1 MDKKTTA
8 NSTYKKLAVQWL
20 NETLC
25 FVSSSVVAD
34 SFVLRNRQLLVAA
47 KRYDAIKMD
56 DTLKPNSSEVQFLTL
71 AYNRFYDLYDEVMN
85 DDFWNKS
92 DWERFSKIKQAYS
105 IYAELLNYEPI
116 KWVIEKLK
124 TERPPMESE
133 IGSELFKFVRNVVS
147 HFPFFTK
154 WDDVWISKP
163 IVNWYKDGQTI
174 DKFIKKYLG
183 KTEVKYRFWEADKK
197 LMTYLTISFPKEYS
211 EESKIYLKDIITE
224 KEGVKFS
231 FILMRQIIN
240 TQVESV
246 KEIGA

>member
-1 MDKKTTA
+1 M
-8 NSTYKKLAVQWL
+8 
-20 NETLC
+20 NEP
-25 FVSSSVVAD
+25 
-34 SFVLRNRQLLVAA
+34 LR
-47 KRYDAIKMD
+47 
-56 DTLKPNSSEVQFLTL
+56 PNSFEIQFLTL
-71 AYNRFYDLYDEVMN
+71 AYNRFYDLYEEVIN
-85 DDFWNKS
+85 DNFWDKS
-92 DWERFSKIKQAYS
+92 DWERFSKINQAYS
-105 IYAELLNYEPI
+105 IYSELLNYDPI

-124 TERPPMESE
+124 TKRPPMESE
-133 IGSELFKFVRNVVS
+133 IGSELFKFVRNMVS

-183 KTEVKYRFWEADKK
+183 YSEVKYRFWEVDKK

-211 EESKIYLKDIITE
+211 YKSKIYLKDIITE

-246 KEIGA
+246 KEI